1 MLLASVL
8 VLKAACKRFTGRFC
22 LGIKPLSPFASPSHT
37 TPTYSHTPP
46 QAAIATTKPTKSCCK
61 GMALATSVTSIIT
74 GLHDHVDL
82 PQLAIVLC
90 LGIRRGLLHLGLALA
105 QQRPLGHPSLVCGRC
120 DWLPSA
126 VAACVCVVFC
136 VHPLW
141 LFHTAARRFACA
153 AHRISSLWRVVGL
166 GFHCLPHDFGLPRC
180 QRREPKRTDVVGLVA
195 PNGHTT
201 KLPALAACEFDHHG
215 VVGRVA

>member
-1 MLLASVL
+1 M
-8 VLKAACKRFTGRFC
+8 T
-22 LGIKPLSPFASPSHT
+22 
-37 TPTYSHTPP
+37 
-46 QAAIATTKPTKSCCK
+46 
-61 GMALATSVTSIIT
+61 LATSVASIIT
-74 GLHDHVDL
+74 GLLDHVDL

-105 QQRPLGHPSLVCGRC
+105 KQRPLGHPALVARRC
-120 DWLPSA
+120 DWLSSA

-141 LFHTAARRFACA
+141 FFHVATLCFACA
-153 AHRISSLWRVVGL
+153 AHRIPSLWRIVGL
-166 GFHCLPHDFGLPRC
+166 GFHCLPHHLGLPQYQYRH
-180 QRREPKRTDVVGLVA
+180 PKHGGMVGLVA

>member
-1 MLLASVL
+1 
-8 VLKAACKRFTGRFC
+8 
-22 LGIKPLSPFASPSHT
+22 
-37 TPTYSHTPP
+37 
-46 QAAIATTKPTKSCCK
+46 
-61 GMALATSVTSIIT
+61 MALATSVASIIT
-74 GLHDHVDL
+74 GFHDHVDL

-105 QQRPLGHPSLVCGRC
+105 QQRLLGHPSLVCRRC

-180 QRREPKRTDVVGLVA
+180 QCREPKRTGVVGLVA

-201 KLPALAACEFDHHG
+201 KLPALAACKLDHHG
-215 VVGRVA
+215 VVGRAA